1 MPGHN
6 PRVAWHRILSSW
18 KGTDVHGQ
26 VSAPVGE
33 RRLVLRQGSGK
44 ALGLPAARFEEL
56 RTAVSRTVKDSFRHT
71 ES

>member
-1 MPGHN
+1 M
-6 PRVAWHRILSSW
+6 
-18 KGTDVHGQ
+18 HGQ